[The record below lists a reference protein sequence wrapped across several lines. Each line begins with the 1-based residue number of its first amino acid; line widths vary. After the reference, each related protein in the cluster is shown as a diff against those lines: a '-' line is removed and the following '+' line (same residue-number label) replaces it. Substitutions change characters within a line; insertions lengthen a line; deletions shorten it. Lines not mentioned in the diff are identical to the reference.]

1 MASQLHILKER
12 HVFDPR
18 LIPVAFSKTVRDVLK
33 WVRTC
38 LGAAAP
44 LPAVGRGRNET
55 CSGEGA
61 SSFLVGR
68 AGREPP
74 WGPPLRSAGE
84 WASRGTH
91 SGPWGRKRHLAA
103 APWVSLML

>member
-1 MASQLHILKER
+1 MRSEIFLEFRACLTKGRVAYELHVLKES

-18 LIPVAFSKTVRDVLK
+18 PIPVAFSKTVRDVLK

-44 LPAVGRGRNET
+44 LPAVGHGRNET

-61 SSFLVGR
+61 SSWEEL
-68 AGREPP
+68 
-74 WGPPLRSAGE
+74 GE
-84 WASRGTH
+84 SHRGT
-91 SGPWGRKRHLAA
+91 AA
-103 APWVSLML
+103 ALSG

>member
-1 MASQLHILKER
+1 MAPQLHILKER

-44 LPAVGRGRNET
+44 LAAVGRGRNET

-61 SSFLVGR
+61 SSWEELGESHHGDHRRAQPVSGLHVVPTVGCG
-68 AGREPP
+68 AGK
-74 WGPPLRSAGE
+74 
-84 WASRGTH
+84 GTLLLLL
-91 SGPWGRKRHLAA
+91 GCP
-103 APWVSLML
+103 